1 MDIPVHPTLIKN
13 DIVELEPLNPSVEK
27 KNHLPKLHFWDSMLA
42 SQGKHR
48 THALACGKRGFLGCL
63 SWPAF
68 SLGKT

>member
-42 SQGKHR
+42 FPRVNTVPMLLPVESMV
-48 THALACGKRGFLGCL
+48 
-63 SWPAF
+63 
-68 SLGKT
+68 SLDV